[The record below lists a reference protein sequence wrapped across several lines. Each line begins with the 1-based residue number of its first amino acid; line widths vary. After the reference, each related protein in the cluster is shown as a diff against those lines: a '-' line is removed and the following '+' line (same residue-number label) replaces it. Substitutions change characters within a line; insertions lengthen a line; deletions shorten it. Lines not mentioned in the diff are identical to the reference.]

1 MNYMRKTIK
10 SIVEDKI
17 ISEQMET
24 HTMILHEMTQQHN
37 DGKLTQKFYMI

>member
-24 HTMILHEMTQQHN
+24 HTMLFKREFAITNLFSLN
-37 DGKLTQKFYMI
+37 